1 MDPKVVAKISQ
12 KVYSR
17 FPDMKGKK
25 PRIAQSKTISSDSS
39 NYVLT
44 YKTIGKD
51 IRGNKIPRHVR
62 VVASEKG
69 KIIKMSTSR

>member
-1 MDPKVVAKISQ
+1 MDPKLVAKISM

-17 FPDMKGKK
+17 FPELSGKK
-25 PRIAQSKTISSDSS
+25 PKIKTSKGMPSDKP

-44 YKTIGKD
+44 YQATTTG
-51 IRGNKIPRHVR
+51 IRGGKIPRHVR
-62 VVASEKG
+62 VVASPSG

>member
-1 MDPKVVAKISQ
+1 MDKKVVEKISN

-25 PRIAQSKTISSDSS
+25 PKITQSKTVTADTG

-44 YKTIGKD
+44 YNTIAKD
-51 IRGNKIPRHVR
+51 IRGNKIPRRVR

>member
-1 MDPKVVAKISQ
+1 MDPKLIEKITRKVLAKFPELKGSKP
-12 KVYSR
+12 KV
-17 FPDMKGKK
+17 KK
-25 PRIAQSKTISSDSS
+25 SKVPSAQQE

-44 YKTIGKD
+44 YNIISTD

-62 VVASEKG
+62 VVADPNG

>member
-1 MDPKVVAKISQ
+1 MDPKVVEKISK
-12 KVYSR
+12 KVYTR

-25 PRIAQSKTISSDSS
+25 PRIAHSKTISSESA
-39 NYVLT
+39 NFVLT
-44 YKTIGKD
+44 YKTIAKD